1 MRIKYD
7 IGQSSISYLMQG
19 GLDETRGTEFP
30 SFLFDKNLYPINTG
44 LTPSSNSTELWWTS
58 WWNRNIT
65 D

>member
-1 MRIKYD
+1 MIYD
-7 IGQSSISYLMQG
+7 NHQFHISCRR

-30 SFLFDKNLYPINTG
+30 SFLFYKNLYPINTG